1 MDTMITM
8 FQWFL
13 IILAADLVAIGVQ
26 NLPWKKI
33 LKKKR
38 KYVRRTRRMA
48 QVIPFEKRDKES

>member
-1 MDTMITM
+1 MITM

-13 IILAADLVAIGVQ
+13 IILAADLVAASVQ
-26 NLPWKKI
+26 NIKWKKI

-38 KYVRRTRRMA
+38 KYVRRSRKMA